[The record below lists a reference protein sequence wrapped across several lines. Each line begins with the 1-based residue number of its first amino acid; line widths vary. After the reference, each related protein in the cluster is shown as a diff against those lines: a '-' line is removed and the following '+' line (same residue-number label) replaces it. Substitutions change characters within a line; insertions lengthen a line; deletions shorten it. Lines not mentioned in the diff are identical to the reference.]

1 MNRYV
6 KKTIQAV
13 LFYIG
18 AMGLLFGMVIAI
30 GCVAGVI
37 DKMLSSSLQVWFDIF
52 VMLNIFFFA
61 GISITYV
68 IFGFLSLWKK
78 VSKIPEG

>member
-18 AMGLLFGMVIAI
+18 AMGLMLGFVILL
-30 GCVAGVI
+30 GGVAGVL
-37 DKMLSSSLQVWFDIF
+37 DKMFSSSLQVWFEIF
-52 VMLNIFFFA
+52 IMLNQLFFIA
-61 GISITYV
+61 IGIVCI
-68 IFGFLSLWKK
+68 IFGFSYLWKK
-78 VSKIPEG
+78 ISKIPEG